1 MIEYQKGLFG
11 VPALFY
17 FHGSVL
23 PRCVFPAM
31 LSAAITAAIRW
42 IGYFTEDLQAESMWH
57 ASETS
62 DYSAY
67 GQGAFQSLNVMLGF
81 LLVYRTQ
88 QGYARQEH
96 EGAGLFF
103 RRCARRRLAPSQYS
117 ARRGD
122 SIAL

>member
-11 VPALFY
+11 APALLH

-42 IGYFTEDLQAESMWH
+42 IGFFTEDLEADSMWH
-57 ASETS
+57 ASATS
-62 DYSAY
+62 DYSSY
-67 GQGAFQSLNVMLGF
+67 GQGAFQSLNVMVGF

-88 QGYARQEH
+88 QGYARQGMSGEDM
-96 EGAGLFF
+96 FS
-103 RRCARRRLAPSQYS
+103 RRRAHLQAD
-117 ARRGD
+117 AEHMF
-122 SIAL
+122 L